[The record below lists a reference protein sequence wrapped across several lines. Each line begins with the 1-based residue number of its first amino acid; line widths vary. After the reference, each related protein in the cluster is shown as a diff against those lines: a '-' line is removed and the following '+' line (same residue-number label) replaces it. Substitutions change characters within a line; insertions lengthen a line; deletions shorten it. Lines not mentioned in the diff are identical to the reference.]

1 MLRHCG
7 KITNQHRCK
16 ETIAVVVAVL
26 IVTTLQVSSKPITT
40 TKLELMTATILV
52 IRLIARVIMTLMIII
67 TTTIP
72 VTYSVNS

>member
-1 MLRHCG
+1 M
-7 KITNQHRCK
+7 
-16 ETIAVVVAVL
+16 VVAVL